1 MGLYALEKS
10 EKVILQ
16 SKILLGGAAWLWQNI
31 MPVQRAVQKNGMQA
45 VPMLLLLCNL
55 GFSLKRSEWSLY
67 ARQMP
72 WEQGILKVR
81 AQLWL
86 WLRKWALILGMPQS
100 SGISIFRPFLM

>member
-1 MGLYALEKS
+1 VQFGLFTEK
-10 EKVILQ
+10 KWTVT
-16 SKILLGGAAWLWQNI
+16 
-31 MPVQRAVQKNGMQA
+31 
-45 VPMLLLLCNL
+45 
-55 GFSLKRSEWSLY
+55 LY

-72 WEQGILKVR
+72 WEQGILEVR